1 MSGIIT
7 EPIFVQQFPKMDQKV
22 KSGAI
27 QALVVAIYEIGC
39 LLGAGFIIFNGDK
52 IGRRRSILLGAS
64 IMIVGAIIQA
74 SSFSLAQLIVG
85 RIVTGVGNGMNTST
99 IPVWQ
104 SEMAPPKIRG
114 FLVLFEGALITAG
127 ICLSYWLNYGFWFV
141 TQYESFQW
149 RYACRMQVIRCF
161 AKTPRRFPIAF
172 QIIFGVILIF
182 GVLASVLSAL
192 AD

>member
-1 MSGIIT
+1 MAEGVMSGIIT
-7 EPIFVQQFPKMDQKV
+7 EPEFLRQFPQMEPKN

-39 LLGAGFIIFNGDK
+39 LIGAAGIIAFGDK
-52 IGRRRSILLGAS
+52 LGRRRAVVIGAC
-64 IMIVGAIIQA
+64 IMLVGAAIQTA
-74 SSFSLAQLIVG
+74 SFGIAQLIVG

-127 ICLSYWLNYGFWFV
+127 IMLAYWLNYGFWFV
-141 TQYESFQW
+141 TQYGSFQW
-149 RYACRMQVIRCF
+149 
-161 AKTPRRFPIAF
+161 RFPIAF
-172 QIIFGVILIF
+172 QAVFGVILI
-182 GVLASVLSAL
+182 LLIWLCPESPRYAAL
-192 AD
+192 LML